1 MTASFARIRSVE
13 SCYSMHIP
21 DGYLSPSTCAALY
34 AGAAPFWYVALKRV
48 GRLLATRLLPLISVF
63 AAFSFVV
70 MMFNLPLPGGTTGHA
85 IGVGISTIVL
95 GPWASILAIST
106 ALVIQAVFFGD
117 GGITAIGANCFNMA
131 VVGSMLAYAT
141 YRLVARNA
149 GLTSKRRA
157 VAAAIAGYLGINI
170 AALCAAVE
178 FGIQPLL
185 FRDASGAPLYCPY
198 PLSISIP
205 AMMIGH
211 LTFAGLAE
219 LIITAGVVAYLQ
231 RADPGLLKQTAPD
244 APDRDNPVEAV
255 AVDWP
260 STRKLW
266 AGLAI
271 ILVLTPL
278 GILAGGSAWGE
289 WNARDFADSSVRQ
302 QIAAVSGRHI
312 TPQHAPRGLE
322 RLSSVWTAPVPR
334 YAPAFLRSVFF
345 GYFVSALLGVGLI
358 VLLLLILSS
367 ALAIREP
374 KEPYRSGRFVER
386 TVAALLVAVEHA
398 LYAERVAGADGLLQR
413 FDPRVKLAG
422 LLALILA
429 AVAARNF
436 QALIALFA
444 IAIAMAALSRIPLR
458 MLATRIWFTGLV
470 FTSLVALPAVF
481 ITPGNPIWR
490 VPWLGWHATAQGLAA
505 AAYLILRVETAVTFS
520 ALLVWS
526 TPWVQVLRSLRFF
539 RVPIAFVAILGMS
552 YRYIFLLLQAA
563 HDMFESRR
571 SRLIGV
577 LPAAERRRL
586 AAGTAGVL
594 LSKSMQLSSEVHLAM
609 QARGFSGEVRLL
621 DELSV
626 RSADWL
632 RLAALLSLAIAAF
645 WLGR

>member
-1 MTASFARIRSVE
+1 
-13 SCYSMHIP
+13 MHIP

-48 GRLLATRLLPLISVF
+48 GSRLASRLIPLISVF

-95 GPWASILAIST
+95 GPWASILAISI
-106 ALVIQAVFFGD
+106 ALIIQAVFFGD

-131 VVGSMLAYAT
+131 IIGSLVAYAT

-149 GLTSKRRA
+149 GLTSRRRMI
-157 VAAAIAGYLGINI
+157 AAAIAGYFGINV
-170 AALCAAVE
+170 AALFAAVE

-185 FRDASGAPLYCPY
+185 FHDASGAPLYCPY

-205 AMMIGH
+205 AMLIGH

-244 APDRDNPVEAV
+244 APDRENPLEAV
-255 AVDWP
+255 APNWP
-260 STRKLW
+260 TTRKLW

-278 GILAGGSAWGE
+278 GILAAGSAWGE
-289 WNARDFADSSVRQ
+289 WSARDFANPSIRR
-302 QIAAVSGRHI
+302 QIAAASGQRL

-322 RLSSVWTAPVPR
+322 QLSSIWTAPLPR
-334 YAPAFLRSVFF
+334 YAPAFVRSAFF

-358 VLLLLILSS
+358 ILLLLLLSWALS
-367 ALAIREP
+367 ARESKRP
-374 KEPYRSGRFVER
+374 PLRSGRFVER
-386 TVAALLVAVEHA
+386 TVSALLGAAEHA
-398 LYAERVAGADGLLQR
+398 LYAEQVAGINGLLQR

-422 LLALILA
+422 LFALIVG
-429 AVAARNF
+429 AVAARN
-436 QALIALFA
+436 LPTLLALFA
-444 IAIAMAALSRIPLR
+444 LAITMAALSRVPIR
-458 MLATRIWFTGLV
+458 MLATRIWITALAFTAL
-470 FTSLVALPAVF
+470 LALPGVF
-481 ITPGNPIWR
+481 ITPGNTIWR
-490 VPWLGWHATAQGLAA
+490 VPWLGWQATAQGLAA
-505 AAYLILRVETAVTFS
+505 AVYLILRVETAVTFS

-539 RVPIAFVAILGMS
+539 RVPVAFVAILGMT

-571 SRLIGV
+571 SRLVGV
-577 LPAAERRRL
+577 LAGPERRRL
-586 AAGTAGVL
+586 IAGTTGVL
-594 LSKSMQLSSEVHLAM
+594 LGKSIQLSSEVHLAM
-609 QARGFSGEVRLL
+609 QARGFSGEVHLL
-621 DELSV
+621 DDLSM
-626 RSADWL
+626 RSVDWL

-645 WLGR
+645 WFGR